1 MTVQS
6 TLAGQLPDVVFP
18 PTVPGIGDVTGPT
31 YEAAVNEVI
40 LGKSQPKPALDSAAK
55 KADALLAANRKKYQA

>member
-1 MTVQS
+1 MTS
-6 TLAGQLPDVVFP
+6 PA
-18 PTVPGIGDVTGPT
+18 PT

-40 LGKSQPKPALDSAAK
+40 LGKQPSRRRRWTAAAK